1 MPQIIISTT
10 FRDFDGSSNDI
21 MQKKFLYSLKR
32 QTFQEYMLV
41 VTIFEEKNVGE
52 IVEAILGDRT
62 HLVYDDGNKDYKFS
76 LSKTFM
82 NGIDYGLK
90 NHADVLVDCSSDI
103 ELQSNFLE
111 VVHKRIKTHTA
122 GISHPNIFRE
132 KMKDGRVHYAY
143 GSISRGIDVR
153 FYALDLF
160 QDRHVYEICN
170 RFPSYDYGAGIET
183 ILCGIAIKYARKR
196 YNIFMES
203 KVIKEENI
211 REGRIGAQTRF
222 MREGVKRNIPRV
234 KQFMQSE
241 KLEDKYV
248 DLLEINREY
257 RITKAKWM
265 YYLWF
270 GKEMILQRLEKW
282 LSIEIR

>member
-1 MPQIIISTT
+1 MSQIIVSTT

-21 MQKKFLYSLKR
+21 MQKRFLYSLRR
-32 QTFQEYMLV
+32 QTFQDFMLV
-41 VTIFEEKNVGE
+41 VTIFEEKYVGE
-52 IVEAILGDRT
+52 IAKAILGDRVS
-62 HLVYDDGNKDYKFS
+62 LVYDCGNKDYKFS

-82 NGIDYGLK
+82 NGVDYGLE
-90 NHADVLVDCSSDI
+90 NHADILVDCSSDI
-103 ELQSNFLE
+103 ILQSNFLE

-132 KMKDGRVHYAY
+132 KRQDGRVRYAY

-183 ILCGIAIKYARKR
+183 ILCGIAIKYAHKR
-196 YNIFMES
+196 CNIFMES

-211 REGRIGAQTRF
+211 RKGRIGSPTRF
-222 MREGVKRNIPRV
+222 MREGAKRNIPRV

-241 KLEDKYV
+241 KLEDKYI

-265 YYLWF
+265 YCLWF
-270 GKEMILQRLEKW
+270 GKEMILQRIEKW
-282 LSIEIR
+282 FSIEVR